1 MNASEAGAVR
11 KSDAASA
18 GGPLI
23 RRRGLLIVISSPSG
37 AGKTTIAKALLAA
50 ENTTV
55 QMSVSVTTRPQRPSE
70 TDGVDYHFI
79 EPAAFERL
87 KREGVLLE
95 HAEVFGYA
103 YGTPAEPITAAI
115 EQGRDILLDIDWQG
129 AQKLAKGQFKADL
142 VRIFILPPSL
152 DELHRRLERRNQDS
166 ATVVEKR
173 MQGARKEISHWPE
186 YDYVLVNVDV
196 ATCLAELRTVIQAE
210 RLRRERRSGISGG
223 LEDFVATLG

>member
-1 MNASEAGAVR
+1 MKASEPSVGR
-11 KSDAASA
+11 NSYEASA

-50 ENTTV
+50 ESPTV
-55 QMSVSVTTRPQRPSE
+55 QMSVSVTTRPLRPSE

-79 EPAAFERL
+79 EPAAFDRL
-87 KREGVLLE
+87 KGEGALLE
-95 HAEVFGYA
+95 HAEVFGYG
-103 YGTPAEPITAAI
+103 YGTPAAPIVAAL
-115 EQGRDILLDIDWQG
+115 EQGRDMLLDIDWQG
-129 AQKLAKGQFKADL
+129 AQKLAAGRFKTDL

-166 ATVVEKR
+166 ANVVEKR
-173 MQGARKEISHWPE
+173 MQGARKEISHWLE

-196 ATCLAELRTVIQAE
+196 ATCLAELRTIVQAE
-210 RLRRERRSGISGG
+210 RLRRERRSGIPGG
-223 LEDFVATLG
+223 LEDFVAILG